1 MSRAYTTRRLGIV
14 QAIVSKLKDIN
25 GSGAYLTDL
34 NENVSPRLKFWDEVE
49 VFPTV
54 HLNAGSETRE
64 YQAGGYK
71 DRFLSITLRC
81 YVQAEDA
88 VEALDELME
97 DVETVLEENSRL
109 EYFDRTNTGQFTQQI
124 TIVSIETDEGV
135 LEPMGVGEMLI
146 EVRYQKMQA
155 RAKVHVLAFSR

>member
-1 MSRAYTTRRLGIV
+1 MSRAYTTRRLGIISALV
-14 QAIVSKLKDIN
+14 DELKTIN
-25 GSGAYLTDL
+25 GAGAFLTNID
-34 NENVSPRLKFWDEVE
+34 ENVSPRLKFWDEVE
-49 VFPTV
+49 EFPAI

-71 DRFLSITLRC
+71 DRFLSVTVRC

-109 EYFDRTNTGQFTQQI
+109 KYKDRTNTDQYTQQI
-124 TIVSIETDEGV
+124 TIVSLDTDEGV

-146 EVRYQKMQA
+146 EVRY
-155 RAKVHVLAFSR
+155 